1 MQSYLDMMQG
11 PVRVVFTV
19 PELSSILM
27 FLFHTALDE
36 CGVNDELEYYT

>member
-19 PELSSILM
+19 PELSFDPDVPVS
-27 FLFHTALDE
+27 HR
-36 CGVNDELEYYT
+36 VR